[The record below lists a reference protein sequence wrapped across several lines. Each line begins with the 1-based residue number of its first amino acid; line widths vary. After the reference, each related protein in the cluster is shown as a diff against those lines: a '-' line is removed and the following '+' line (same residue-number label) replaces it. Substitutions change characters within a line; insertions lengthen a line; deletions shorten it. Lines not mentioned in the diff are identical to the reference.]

1 MAQQPKAVFVDAI
14 SGQHI
19 SSDPQS
25 LLQQRQLTF
34 SKDYGWQYD
43 VWVEDSLKYA
53 LSGAHS
59 RSATV
64 SNWAMPQ
71 PSILAFPPVDHTF
84 SSWTHHIASSM
95 SDWSAGACVG
105 LCVT

>member
-1 MAQQPKAVFVDAI
+1 MTQQPKAVFVDAI

-43 VWVEDSLKYA
+43 VWVDDPLKYA
-53 LSGAHS
+53 LSGANS
-59 RSATV
+59 RSVTITTWPVPAV
-64 SNWAMPQ
+64 HHGMP
-71 PSILAFPPVDHTF
+71 S
-84 SSWTHHIASSM
+84 
-95 SDWSAGACVG
+95 C
-105 LCVT
+105 